1 MLLLLQ
7 SRGATARMRNPQ
19 VATGRW
25 TSRQTG
31 STTSR
36 LNKGV
41 FGLRIGVV
49 HHLLTY
55 IFVGFVQ
62 YNGSILQH
70 IISHKLIISTSTRNC
85 DSTKINGMKPQ
96 CSDAPTQLAWVPQTK
111 HPGGCNT
118 PNVQQQA
125 AIDGQGRGTT
135 WHRR

>member
-7 SRGATARMRNPQ
+7 SRGAATHMRNPQ
-19 VATGRW
+19 VAMDRW

-31 STTSR
+31 STTCR

-41 FGLRIGVV
+41 FDLRIGVV

-70 IISHKLIISTSTRNC
+70 IISHKLIISTSTRNG

-96 CSDAPTQLAWVPQTK
+96 
-111 HPGGCNT
+111 
-118 PNVQQQA
+118 
-125 AIDGQGRGTT
+125 
-135 WHRR
+135 